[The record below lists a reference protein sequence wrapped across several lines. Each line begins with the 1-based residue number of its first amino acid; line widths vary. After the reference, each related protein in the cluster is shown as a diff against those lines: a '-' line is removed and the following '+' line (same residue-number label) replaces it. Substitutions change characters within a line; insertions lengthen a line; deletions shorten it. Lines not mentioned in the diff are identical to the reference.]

1 MITFQSHPGRTVA
14 KPYQRWHDLAGHFT
28 CARECFAAYLA
39 LEAAEVVEGEKPG
52 NLVNLVNRTRACGL
66 NPYRLWK
73 EHGASLL
80 AGSGLQGIA
89 MVDRGNSL
97 LLYLYR
103 EDLLAR
109 LLEKKGVSII
119 LRKQGYDP
127 TTSPQK
133 ILQQLGQR
141 ILGHDFPHEI
151 GIFLGYPLKDVL
163 AFMGHIRLAFSC
175 QGPWRIYGNPRAS
188 LELADRF
195 RECRSRMADRLCATA
210 NPVSCLKAV
219 NAPGSITLQRA
230 GERC

>member
-1 MITFQSHPGRTVA
+1 MIGFQSYPGRTVA
-14 KPYQRWHDLAGHFT
+14 KQYQRWHDLAGHFA

-39 LEAAEVVEGEKPG
+39 LKGAEVVEGEKPG
-52 NLVNLVNRTRACGL
+52 NLLNLVNCRRACGL
-66 NPYRLWK
+66 NPYRLWL

-80 AGSGLQGIA
+80 AGTGLRDMA
-89 MVDRGNSL
+89 MIDRGESL

-127 TTSPQK
+127 TNSPQK
-133 ILQQLGQR
+133 ILRQLGQR
-141 ILGHDFPHEI
+141 IQRHDFPHEI

-175 QGPWRIYGNPRAS
+175 QGLWKMYGNPCAS

-195 RECRSRMADRLCATA
+195 RECRSRKADRLCSTV
-210 NPVSCLKAV
+210 NPASCLRAV
-219 NAPGSITLQRA
+219 NASGSTTLQRA